1 MLRTQLAALTL
12 AVTTL
17 AASGCGG
24 SSKDTANPNATTGT
38 TTAGATGASV
48 SAPSS
53 TAVKV
58 ATGNP
63 LSRTRFIA
71 AADAICAKT
80 NTKLAAVTVITTR
93 EFARQL
99 PQVVLY
105 DATEINELSK
115 LVPPTSLARDW
126 STMLNDFH
134 QFTEYSRTV
143 AKDVQAHNMKAVS
156 PIIVSA
162 QNLRQELNRVATR
175 AGFKHCNRTS

>member
-12 AVTTL
+12 AVTAL

-38 TTAGATGASV
+38 TTPGATDTSV

-53 TAVKV
+53 TGIKV
-58 ATGNP
+58 ATGKP
-63 LSRTRFIA
+63 LSRARFIA

-93 EFARQL
+93 ELSRQL

-105 DATEINELSK
+105 DATETNELSK
-115 LVPPTSLARDW
+115 LVPPTSLAHDW

-134 QFTEYSRTV
+134 QITEYSRTV
-143 AKDVQAHNMKAVS
+143 TKDVQAHNMKAAS